1 MLVKRS
7 YLAILALVALVAFTG
22 TSWAAESAA
31 VTTLTDLVDVQK
43 YNRAIHI
50 LAMLLA
56 GFGFLMVFVKQ
67 YGRSAATATYLL
79 VSLAIPLYFLKNK
92 LGILGAPSVDVDSL
106 ILGEFAAASLLICAG
121 AVLGRLKMMQY
132 LLLGLLF
139 VPAYAVN
146 EWILQG
152 GGLGLIP
159 AGLFVD
165 TGGSIV
171 IHAFG
176 ALFGLAAIGSLTT
189 AREFAAPIEA
199 DATSDRFSMVG
210 SMVLWVFWPSFCS
223 ALVAPVDVPRT
234 AVNVVLALCASTLAT
249 YVASVG
255 FRRKIAIA
263 DMANAALAGGVAI
276 GSTCDKIGPAM
287 AFVIGGLA
295 GGLSTFGFAVLQPR
309 LQGRLKKVDTCGVLY
324 LHGLPGLLGGIAAV
338 FVVNGIARGA
348 QVKGILLAIVI
359 SLAGGLL
366 AGKIVSLTGRR
377 SQPYLDEE
385 EFLVEP
391 DSASARSDMD
401 NAPQRELENV
411 NA

>member
-1 MLVKRS
+1 MKRS
-7 YLAILALVALVAFTG
+7 YLALLSLIAVVVFVG
-22 TSWAAESAA
+22 TSWAAEAA
-31 VTTLTDLVDVQK
+31 PAATFTDLVDVQK

-50 LAMLLA
+50 LAMLLV
-56 GFGFLMVFVKQ
+56 GFGFLMVFVKR

-79 VSLAIPLYFLKNK
+79 VSLAIPMYFLKNK
-92 LGILGAPSVDVDSL
+92 LGILGASSADIDSL
-106 ILGEFAAASLLICAG
+106 ILAEFAAASLLICAG

-146 EWILQG
+146 EWIVQG

-176 ALFGLAAIGSLTT
+176 ALFGLAAIVSLTT
-189 AREFAAPIEA
+189 TREFATPIEA

-255 FRRKIAIA
+255 FRKKIAIA

-276 GSTCDKIGPAM
+276 GSTCDKIGPAT
-287 AFVIGGLA
+287 AFGIGILA
-295 GGLSTFGFAVLQPR
+295 GALSTFGFAVLQPR
-309 LQGRLKKVDTCGVLY
+309 LQGRIGKVDSCGVLY
-324 LHGLPGLLGGIAAV
+324 LHGLPGLLGGLAAV
-338 FVVNGIARGA
+338 FAVSGIAQGA
-348 QVKGILLAIVI
+348 QLKGIGIAMVIALA
-359 SLAGGLL
+359 AGLL

-377 SQPYLDEE
+377 SRPYMDEE

-391 DSASARSDMD
+391 DAA
-401 NAPQRELENV
+401 
-411 NA
+411 